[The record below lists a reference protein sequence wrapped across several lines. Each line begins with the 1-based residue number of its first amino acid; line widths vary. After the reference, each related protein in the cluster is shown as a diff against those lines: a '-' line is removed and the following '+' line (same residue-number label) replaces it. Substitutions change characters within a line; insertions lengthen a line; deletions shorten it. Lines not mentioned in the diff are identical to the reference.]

1 MCVNAYQSNQPLHD
15 HAISQLIRH
24 IAKTMILFFVTFPL
38 FSPTASRELQSGG
51 VRLNDLSEKLL
62 RALEKKDEPQPQA
75 QFTGVLSDQLD
86 RLRKRNRDYNP
97 Y

>member
-1 MCVNAYQSNQPLHD
+1 MLNEIHPKIKNNWGHTCPLHD

-62 RALEKKDEPQPQA
+62 RALEKKDQPQP
-75 QFTGVLSDQLD
+75 
-86 RLRKRNRDYNP
+86 
-97 Y
+97 

>member
-1 MCVNAYQSNQPLHD
+1 MCINAYQSNQPLHD
-15 HAISQLIRH
+15 HTISKLIRH
-24 IAKTMILFFVTFPL
+24 ITKILFFITFPL

-51 VRLNDLSEKLL
+51 VRLNDLSVKLL
-62 RALEKKDEPQPQA
+62 RALEKKDQPQPQA

-86 RLRKRNRDYNP
+86 RLRQSNRDHNP

>member
-1 MCVNAYQSNQPLHD
+1 MCINAYQSNQPLHD
-15 HAISQLIRH
+15 HTISQLIRH
-24 IAKTMILFFVTFPL
+24 ITKILFFTTFPL

-51 VRLNDLSEKLL
+51 VRLNDLSVKLL
-62 RALEKKDEPQPQA
+62 RALEKKDQPQPQA

-86 RLRKRNRDYNP
+86 RLRQSNRDHNP